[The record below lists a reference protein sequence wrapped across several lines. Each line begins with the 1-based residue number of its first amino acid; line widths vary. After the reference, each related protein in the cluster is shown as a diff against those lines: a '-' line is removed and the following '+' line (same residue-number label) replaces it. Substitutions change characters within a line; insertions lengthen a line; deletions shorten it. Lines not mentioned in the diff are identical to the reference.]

1 MCSFHITRI
10 YKDLYND
17 DFPSLDA
24 AMASTSKQEGSMEQ
38 RMTHP
43 TIYQLDLQYFYW
55 LRGVLKDNRKLYPT
69 PVRLLPKRIRKCKTC
84 MKNIVKPQ
92 AGSMISADFQLLTLL
107 AYRRIG
113 VLSVAEIF

>member
-1 MCSFHITRI
+1 MCLNWDNILKTLFAVPLLKKNSEEGEEEGNTNPI

-43 TIYQLDLQYFYW
+43 TIYQLDLQYFY
-55 LRGVLKDNRKLYPT
+55 
-69 PVRLLPKRIRKCKTC
+69 
-84 MKNIVKPQ
+84 
-92 AGSMISADFQLLTLL
+92 
-107 AYRRIG
+107 
-113 VLSVAEIF
+113 

>member
-1 MCSFHITRI
+1 MAKNIVCVIELEEELKIIVVVPLLKKNNSEEGEEEGNINPI

-43 TIYQLDLQYFYW
+43 TIYQLDLQYFY
-55 LRGVLKDNRKLYPT
+55 
-69 PVRLLPKRIRKCKTC
+69 
-84 MKNIVKPQ
+84 
-92 AGSMISADFQLLTLL
+92 
-107 AYRRIG
+107 
-113 VLSVAEIF
+113 